1 MIDREAGRPVRQSRV
16 VVMSPAPGKSQPVHV
31 DASAAERAAAGKS
44 ARKRTPRASHGEWEP
59 AKGRKDPV
67 KLLEEQA
74 KSRVPELVPIR
85 YGRMLASPFTFFR
98 GAAAIMAMDLAK
110 TPQSGLRVQACGD
123 AHLSN
128 FGAFAAP
135 DRRLVMDVND
145 FDETLPGPWE
155 WDLKRLA
162 ASFEIAGRNR
172 EFTRKETRAA
182 VLATTREYREAMTK
196 FAAMRNLDLWYAR
209 LDVEGLLA
217 DLAKV
222 ADRKQLKAVEKNVAK
237 AGKKN
242 SLKAFDRLVRVVDG
256 KPQIISDPP
265 LLVPAR
271 ELVPDDQRHELEERI
286 TEMLGRYRESL
297 KGDRRHLFD
306 SYRFVELARKVVGV
320 GSVGTRAWVI
330 LMMGRDGQDPL
341 FLQAKEADASVLE
354 PYAGAS
360 EFENHGERVVEGQWL
375 MQAASD
381 ILLGWLPAFGMDNQE
396 RDFYVRQLWDGKRSV
411 EVETL
416 PPKGLA
422 IYGRVCG
429 WTLARA
435 HARSG
440 DRIAIAAYLGKGE
453 SFDQAIA
460 DFSERYADQNEL
472 DYGALADAANSGR
485 IKVET
490 DLD

>member
-1 MIDREAGRPVRQSRV
+1 MPSATT
-16 VVMSPAPGKSQPVHV
+16 SQHPDT
-31 DASAAERAAAGKS
+31 DAAAVESAAAGKA
-44 ARKRTPRASHGEWEP
+44 AREKTPRSSHGEWEP

-67 KLLEEQA
+67 KLLESQA

-128 FGAFAAP
+128 FGVFAAP
-135 DRRLVMDVND
+135 DRRLVVDVND

-155 WDLKRLA
+155 WDVKRLA
-162 ASFEIAGRNR
+162 ASFEIAGRDR
-172 EFTRKETRAA
+172 EFTAKETRAA
-182 VLATTREYREAMTK
+182 VLSTVRAYREAMRG
-196 FAAMRNLDLWYAR
+196 FAAMGNLDVWYAR
-209 LDVEGLLA
+209 LDVDAVLA
-217 DLAKV
+217 EVAKV
-222 ADRKQLKAVEKNVAK
+222 ADRKQMKAAEKNVAK
-237 AGKKN
+237 AHKKN
-242 SLKAFDRLVRVVDG
+242 SLKAFDRLVHEVDG
-256 KPQIISDPP
+256 QPRIISDPP

-271 ELVPDDQRHELEERI
+271 ELVSDDQRHELEERLQ
-286 TEMLGRYRESL
+286 EMLGRYRESL

-306 SYRFVELARKVVGV
+306 SYRFVDMARKVVGV
-320 GSVGTRAWVI
+320 GSVGTRAWVV

-341 FLQAKEADASVLE
+341 FLQAKEAEASVLE

-360 EFENHGERVVEGQWL
+360 EFGNHGERVVEGQWL

-381 ILLGWLPAFGMDNQE
+381 ILLGWLPAYGMDDKE

-411 EVETL
+411 EIETL
-416 PPKGLA
+416 PPQGLE

-453 SFDQAIA
+453 TLRSGDRRFLGALRR
-460 DFSERYADQNEL
+460 SERARL
-472 DYGALADAANSGR
+472 RRAR
-485 IKVET
+485 RRRKVGPHRS
-490 DLD
+490 